1 MSFLALGSKHVRYNR
16 SVGAIIQIKTEVRKN
31 KLSLLLKS
39 GTKTDQEI
47 NITRALY
54 KALLWTPLSLK
65 K

>member
-31 KLSLLLKS
+31 KLSLKS